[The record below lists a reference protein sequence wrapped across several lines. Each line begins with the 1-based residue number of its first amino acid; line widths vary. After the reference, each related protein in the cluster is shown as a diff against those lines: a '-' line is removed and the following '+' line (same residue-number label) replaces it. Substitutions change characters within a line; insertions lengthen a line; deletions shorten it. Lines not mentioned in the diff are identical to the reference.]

1 MTAIYDFYK
10 NPKQKDS
17 TEKTRYHARVV
28 TNQTISTDELA
39 RKIHTLTSLSD
50 VIVEELKN
58 GNRVY
63 IDGLGYLQIT
73 LTCPEIETTDKTRAQ
88 SIHFKSV
95 AFRPEV
101 RLKEQ
106 LKDTHFKRAENKTHS
121 KEHTTED
128 LEKLLTR
135 YFQSH
140 ESINRQQFEQLS
152 GFTRTTA
159 SRRLKALVEAGKL
172 KNIGLHHFPVYKPT
186 EGNFE

>member
-1 MTAIYDFYK
+1 MTTADVK
-10 NPKQKDS
+10 
-17 TEKTRYHARVV
+17 AV
-28 TNQTISTDELA
+28 
-39 RKIHTLTSLSD
+39 LTSLSD

>member
-1 MTAIYDFYK
+1 MGTVY
-10 NPKQKDS
+10 
-17 TEKTRYHARVV
+17 
-28 TNQTISTDELA
+28 ISTD
-39 RKIHTLTSLSD
+39 S
-50 VIVEELKN
+50 VICRSRSRVLK
-58 GNRVY
+58 
-63 IDGLGYLQIT
+63 LKLPT
-73 LTCPEIETTDKTRAQ
+73 KQ